1 MGESIFIGI
10 LTGIISG
17 AYTGLILSKYVLFT
31 SLRRETLRIVR
42 RINYI
47 DGEGYSNYESLSEL
61 ILILI
66 SSDFLALKH
75 KRAGEDVMAIF
86 NELNLEVLNS
96 NKKTNGD
103 KIVDAQRRLR
113 MMPVNIWSI
122 INPLSFRM

>member
-47 DGEGYSNYESLSEL
+47 DGEEYSNYESLSE
-61 ILILI
+61 LILI

>member
-1 MGESIFIGI
+1 MGEGIFIGV

-31 SLRRETLRIVR
+31 SLRREALRIVR
-42 RINYI
+42 RIDYI

-61 ILILI
+61 ILI
-66 SSDFLALKH
+66 SSDFLASKH
-75 KRAGEDVMAIF
+75 KRAGEEVMVIF
-86 NELNLEVLNS
+86 KELNSEISNS
-96 NKKTNGD
+96 NKKTKGE

-113 MMPVNIWSI
+113 IIPVNIWSI

>member
-61 ILILI
+61 ILI

-96 NKKTNGD
+96 NEKTNGD

>member
-1 MGESIFIGI
+1 MGENIFIGI

-17 AYTGLILSKYVLFT
+17 AYTGIILSKYVLFT

-42 RINYI
+42 RIDYI

-61 ILILI
+61 ILI
-66 SSDFLALKH
+66 SSDFLSLKH
-75 KRAGEDVMAIF
+75 NGAGEDVMAIF
-86 NELNLEVLNS
+86 NELNLEMLNS

-103 KIVDAQRRLR
+103 KILDAQRRLR

>member
-31 SLRRETLRIVR
+31 SLRREALRIVR
-42 RINYI
+42 RIDYI

-61 ILILI
+61 ILI
-66 SSDFLALKH
+66 SSDFLASKH
-75 KRAGEDVMAIF
+75 KRAGEDVMGIF
-86 NELNLEVLNS
+86 NELSFEILNS
-96 NKKTNGD
+96 NKKANGD

-113 MMPVNIWSI
+113 VMPVNIWSI
-122 INPLSFRM
+122 IDPISIRM

>member
-61 ILILI
+61 ILI
-66 SSDFLALKH
+66 SSDFLTLKH

>member
-61 ILILI
+61 ILI
-66 SSDFLALKH
+66 SSDFPALKH

>member
-31 SLRRETLRIVR
+31 SLRREALRIVR
-42 RINYI
+42 RIDYI

-61 ILILI
+61 ILI
-66 SSDFLALKH
+66 SSDFLASKH
-75 KRAGEDVMAIF
+75 KRAGEYVMGIF
-86 NELNLEVLNS
+86 NELSFEILNS

-113 MMPVNIWSI
+113 VMPVNIWSI
-122 INPLSFRM
+122 IDPISIRM

>member
-61 ILILI
+61 ILI

-75 KRAGEDVMAIF
+75 MRAGEDVMAIF

>member
-31 SLRRETLRIVR
+31 SLRRIVR

-47 DGEGYSNYESLSEL
+47 DGEGYSNYESLSE
-61 ILILI
+61 LILI

>member
-1 MGESIFIGI
+1 MGESVFIGI

-17 AYTGLILSKYVLFT
+17 AYTGLILSKYFLFT

-61 ILILI
+61 ILI

-86 NELNLEVLNS
+86 NELNLEILNS